1 MASRSTDVS
10 FLTDERRA
18 RQLRKLTEVSRAL
31 TYAVSLEEVLDLAV
45 RRAAEVM
52 DATKVVL
59 LLVNDDGLLSVR
71 ASLGLDPAVAERFRE
86 PVSETLVDRLSGL
99 LEAYDAA
106 FVAGPLVVGGEVTG
120 VLAGSRPDASDAE

>member
-31 TYAVSLEEVLDLAV
+31 TYAVSLEEVLDLV
-45 RRAAEVM
+45 VDRAAEIM

-59 LLVNDDGLLSVR
+59 LLVNDEGLLSVR
-71 ASLGLDPAVAERFRE
+71 ASHGLDAETSERFRE
-86 PVSETLVDRLSGL
+86 PLHETLVDRLSGL
-99 LEAYDAA
+99 LEAQGAT
-106 FVAGPLVVGGEVTG
+106 FVAVPLVVSG
-120 VLAGSRPDASDAE
+120 